1 MSLVRIQASIKTGNS
16 PFKIGFKLGDNG
28 IYVVGAICRDVKG
41 SFLSP
46 NHCNTTTL
54 TFARNKK
61 AIHVRHRSSFLVRF
75 SFIQLCLCKEDN
87 FGSSSLHKFKQHS
100 NCPGVP
106 KPPIV
111 PSKGNHCSQRCC
123 KVVTTDILS
132 REEK

>member
-1 MSLVRIQASIKTGNS
+1 MSLVRIHVSIKTGNS
-16 PFKIGFKLGDNG
+16 PFKIGFKLGGNG

-46 NHCNTTTL
+46 NRCNTTTL

-61 AIHVRHRSSFLVRF
+61 AIHVRNRSSFLVRF
-75 SFIQLCLCKEDN
+75 SFIQLCLCKEDD
-87 FGSSSLHKFKQHS
+87 FGSLSLHKFTQHS

-106 KPPIV
+106 KSPTV
-111 PSKGNHCSQRCC
+111 PSKSNHCSQRCC
-123 KVVTTDILS
+123 KAATIDILS